1 MDDMEEADFE
11 AYFGGG
17 NKTWAVTLSDGTV
30 KPLKRD
36 GADLPVTFDERHD
49 YMQTVI
55 ETRMAETNDQV
66 GLLLKL
72 SCFFVISKGCHY
84 RAVGRG
90 TNLSTLGMIL
100 WVQKGGAI
108 PHFSFCY
115 ECDTREMFTFL
126 DSIVL

>member
-1 MDDMEEADFE
+1 MEEADFE

-66 GLLLKL
+66 GLHKLSSGMPFFLLFPDFRIFHQFRVKMKFDFLSLKL
-72 SCFFVISKGCHY
+72 FLYLRVFLY
-84 RAVGRG
+84 
-90 TNLSTLGMIL
+90 
-100 WVQKGGAI
+100 
-108 PHFSFCY
+108 HF
-115 ECDTREMFTFL
+115 
-126 DSIVL
+126 